1 MTDDGSRGSSPT
13 APKADQAASPH
24 DPVGQVFVSHASADT
39 AIAEEVCAALE
50 RAGMRCWIAPR
61 DVMPGAL
68 YADAIV
74 RAISNAKVVVLL
86 LSENAVASPHV
97 GKEIERSTS
106 KRRPIVALRIDA
118 APLTPA
124 FEYFLSES
132 QWIDAQGTGL
142 ATVLPRLI
150 EALRQMLA
158 SPDAATASRNAEN
171 TANVP
176 HSDPYRTDGSTERGD
191 TQRAD
196 ARAASRISRL
206 LIAAIAI
213 LAVGLVYVLADKF
226 WVRTRTG
233 AISVPPPTASAITD
247 NSIAVLPFTDMSE
260 KKDQEYFSD
269 GLSEELIDLLTK
281 IPQLRVPA
289 RTSSFYFKNRP
300 EDIPT
305 IAKKLLVAH
314 VLEGSVRKSGD
325 RLRVTAQLIRADNGY
340 HLWSETYDRKLDDIF
355 KLQDEIATAVV
366 GALKLKL
373 LAAPVAVDHQTSN
386 PEAYNQFLIGHHLL
400 SAGDWALDRAAI
412 EPLRKAVELDP
423 GYAAAWAGLA
433 EAIFVGAEGSGFN
446 VAELVAERRRAED
459 VANKAIELGPD
470 LAAGY
475 VERGFIRAW
484 GNWDFQGAGEDFKRA
499 LALEPEN
506 TEVIEQ
512 YASSVLMPLGRVDE
526 ATTLAE
532 KVVKADPLNSRAWR
546 RLGSLQYFRGDYDA
560 AVPSLQRSLE
570 IVPSQSNT
578 AAFLSYTYLML
589 KQPALAL
596 STAQRATV
604 ELFQHQASAL
614 AEHDLNHTKESQ
626 KWLDEIIAMDAI
638 HGAYQ
643 IAQVYAWFGEKDQAF
658 QWLNRAYLQHDGGLT
673 LVKVDPLLRAL
684 RSDPRY
690 HALLSKLK
698 LQD

>member
-1 MTDDGSRGSSPT
+1 MTDDGSTGGSPT
-13 APKADQAASPH
+13 SPKADQAASPNNA
-24 DPVGQVFVSHASADT
+24 VGQVFVSHASADT

-50 RAGMRCWIAPR
+50 RAGVRCWIAPR

-132 QWIDAQGTGL
+132 QWIDAQATGL
-142 ATVLPRLI
+142 ATALPRLI
-150 EALRQMLA
+150 EALRQILA
-158 SPDAATASRNAEN
+158 PDAPTAPRNAEN
-171 TANVP
+171 GANVP
-176 HSDPYRTDGSTERGD
+176 HPGPYRTEEPTERGK
-191 TQRAD
+191 TQRAN
-196 ARAASRISRL
+196 AAAASRISRR

-213 LAVGLVYVLADKF
+213 LAAGLLYVLADKF
-226 WVRTRTG
+226 WLRSNTG
-233 AISVPPPTASAITD
+233 AISTPAPTASAVAD

-340 HLWSETYDRKLDDIF
+340 HLWSETYDRKLDDVF
-355 KLQDEIATAVV
+355 KVQDEIANAVV

-373 LAAPVAVDHQTSN
+373 LAAPVVADRQTSN
-386 PEAYNQFLIGHHLL
+386 PEAYNQYLIGRHLL
-400 SAGDWALDRAAI
+400 SGGENWALDRTAI
-412 EPLRKAVELDP
+412 EPLRKALELDP
-423 GYAAAWAGLA
+423 GYVQAWAALA
-433 EAIFVGAEGSGFN
+433 DATFFAAEGSSAS
-446 VAELVAERRRAED
+446 VAELVAERRKAED
-459 VANKAIELGPD
+459 LANKAIALGPD

-475 VERGFIRAW
+475 GERGFIRAW
-484 GNWDFQGAGEDFKRA
+484 GSWDFQGAGEDFKRA
-499 LALEPEN
+499 LALEPEDSN
-506 TEVIEQ
+506 VIEQ
-512 YASSVLMPLGRVDE
+512 YAAAVLMPLGRLDE
-526 ATTLAE
+526 AIPFAE
-532 KVVKADPLNSRAWR
+532 KVVKADPLNSHAWR
-546 RLGSLQYFRGDYDA
+546 RLGALQYMRGDYEA
-560 AVPSLQRSLE
+560 AVPSFQRSLE
-570 IVPSQSNT
+570 ISPEQSNT
-578 AAFLSYTYLML
+578 AAFLSYDYLLL
-589 KQPALAL
+589 KKPELAL
-596 STAQRATV
+596 SMAQRSTV
-604 ELFQHQASAL
+604 ELFRHQASAL
-614 AEHDLNHTKESQ
+614 AEHDLGHAREAQ
-626 KWLDEIIAMDAI
+626 KSLDEILAKDATE
-638 HGAYQ
+638 GAYQ
-643 IAQVYAWFGEKDQAF
+643 IAEVYAWFGNKDQAF
-658 QWLNRAYLQHDGGLT
+658 GWLDRAYLQHDGGLT
-673 LVKVDPLLRAL
+673 LLKVDPLLRVL
-684 RSDPRY
+684 RPDPRY
-690 HALLSKLK
+690 NVLLSKLK